1 MRFLRLIGLLIFVC
15 SLLTGS
21 AVYGTRLGVGYN
33 CLTDLYH
40 RYVVDVTTKQGQYDK
55 RPHLAPR
62 ELLGD
67 SYSPDGT
74 RWAGLG
80 GNMIG
85 HYGINLDNL
94 MTGKRIGLQ
103 GDVAS
108 VFSSDY
114 GIAWLPDGSHLAYL
128 WGNNKDQHFLAT
140 VTADGADKHEV
151 ALINRIDPKQ
161 PWTSG
166 LQGWSPDGQYVAVGV
181 GGDIQ
186 FFSSATLK
194 EVVVSPQQ
202 AGSWIEGARGLS
214 RMIWTKKGHTAAFG
228 WFDNQEKAYLTIV
241 SPDGTVNRTFNTQL
255 HGFESGI
262 DNISWLPGAQY
273 VIVTT
278 LAGDQ
283 WNTDVFGVDG
293 TAFHNVTHINPDVR
307 RMDGAFPRPSFS
319 LDGRLI
325 SFVEWPNGIDQPER
339 LKVFDIR
346 NGRYETLA
354 DDVIGFPIY
363 SSQTDRLAVAWQHN
377 QRIAVDVMDLGGL
390 HRMTL
395 LPEVGEVESMAWSP
409 DDQWLAIAW
418 KSRIDDIA
426 PIQITWVNP
435 KSGEQY
441 NVSTNTQQLYT
452 LQWSRDSQTFAYIV
466 GDGERMSLEVLNLG
480 MGRPLR
486 LLDRVA
492 AISAISIDPTTGWL
506 TFWWRNTKGKIEA
519 SFYIP
524 GHAALFS
531 SPVQNPAANQ
541 LGWITSG
548 ALVDN
553 TALFPS
559 PDGASL
565 AILFYRIDG
574 DSFINRLPS
583 NPSLQLAHDKLHA
596 QNIAPN
602 AELLSPPVWSPDGKE
617 LVFTQSLSAN
627 QQFLDIWSSEGQ
639 PLWQTNQDISL
650 GDMIWTHCD

>member
-1 MRFLRLIGLLIFVC
+1 LRFLRLIGLLIFVC

-40 RYVVDVTTKQGQYDK
+40 RYVVDVTTKQRQYDK

-74 RWAGLG
+74 RWAGLN
-80 GNMIG
+80 GNMSYSMDIE
-85 HYGINLDNL
+85 NLI
-94 MTGKRIGLQ
+94 TGKSVGLQ
-103 GDVAS
+103 GDVVS
-108 VFSSDY
+108 NFSMDF
-114 GIAWLPDGSHLAYL
+114 GTAWSPDGSRLAYL
-128 WGNNKDQHFLAT
+128 WKNNKNQFFLAT
-140 VTADGADKHEV
+140 ATAEGGDKHEI
-151 ALINRIDPKQ
+151 ALINRTDPKQ
-161 PWTSG
+161 FWTSG

-186 FFSSATLK
+186 FFSSTTLK

-202 AGSWIEGARGLS
+202 AGSWIDGERGVS
-214 RMIWTKKGHTAAFG
+214 RTIWAKQGHTAAFG
-228 WFDNQEKAYLTIV
+228 WFDNQQKAYLTIV
-241 SPDGTVNRTFNTQL
+241 SPDGTVNRTFNTL
-255 HGFESGI
+255 LNGFGSGA
-262 DNISWLPGAQY
+262 DNISWLPEDQY

-466 GDGERMSLEVLNLG
+466 GDGERMSLEVLNLRI
-480 MGRPLR
+480 GRPLR

>member
-1 MRFLRLIGLLIFVC
+1 LRFLRLIGLLIFVC

-33 CLTDLYH
+33 CLTDFNH

-74 RWAGLG
+74 RWAGLN
-80 GNMIG
+80 GNMSYSMDIE
-85 HYGINLDNL
+85 NLI
-94 MTGKRIGLQ
+94 TGKSVGLQ
-103 GDVAS
+103 GDVVSSFSMDFGTAW
-108 VFSSDY
+108 SSD
-114 GIAWLPDGSHLAYL
+114 GSRLAYF
-128 WGNNKDQHFLAT
+128 WKNNSAQYFLAT
-140 VTADGADKHEV
+140 VTADGDDKHEV
-151 ALINRIDPKQ
+151 ALINQTDPKR
-161 PWTSG
+161 PETSG
-166 LQGWSPDGQYVAVGV
+166 LQGWSPDGQYIAVGV

-186 FFSSATLK
+186 FFSSTTLK

-202 AGSWIEGARGLS
+202 IGSWIDGARGVS
-214 RMIWTKKGHTAAFG
+214 RTIWAKQGHTAAFG
-228 WFDNQEKAYLTIV
+228 WFDNQQKAYLTIV
-241 SPDGTVNRTFNTQL
+241 SPDGTVNRTFNTL
-255 HGFESGI
+255 LNGFESGI
-262 DNISWLPGAQY
+262 DNIFWLPGDQY
-273 VIVTT
+273 VVVTT

-283 WNTDVFGVDG
+283 FNTDVFGIDG
-293 TAFHNVTHINPDVR
+293 TAFHNVTHVNPDVR
-307 RMDGAFPRPSFS
+307 RMDDIFPGPSFS

-325 SFVEWPNGIDQPER
+325 SFVEWPNGIDQPEL

-354 DDVIGFPIY
+354 DDVIGSPVY
-363 SSQTDRLAVAWQHN
+363 SLQTDRLAVAWQHN
-377 QRIAVDVMDLGGL
+377 KRIAVDVMDLAGL
-390 HRMTL
+390 HRATL
-395 LPEVGEVESMAWSP
+395 LSEVGEVETMVWSP

-418 KSRIDDIA
+418 KSRTDDVA

-435 KSGEQY
+435 KSGEQH
-441 NVSTNTQQLYT
+441 NVSTSSWQVYT
-452 LQWSRDSQTFAYIV
+452 LQWSRDSQAFAYIT
-466 GDGERMSLEVLNLG
+466 GDGERANLEVLNLS

-492 AISAISIDPTTGWL
+492 AISAISVDPTTGWL
-506 TFWWRNTKGKIEA
+506 TFWWRNTKGKIAA

-524 GHAALFS
+524 GHATMFS
-531 SPVQNPAANQ
+531 SPVQNPVTDQ
-541 LGWITSG
+541 LVWDPSG
-548 ALVDN
+548 ALVN
-553 TALFPS
+553 ASALFPS

-565 AILFYRIDG
+565 AIFFHRVDG
-574 DSFINRLPS
+574 DLFTNRLPS
-583 NPSLQLAHDKLHA
+583 NPSLQLAHDKLQA

-602 AELLSPPVWSPDGKE
+602 AELLSPPVWSPDGKK
-617 LVFTQSLSAN
+617 LVFIHSVSAN

-650 GDMIWTHCD
+650 GDMI